1 MLICCYFKV
10 YLQIC
15 VIPLFV
21 QNCHFSPKKIKHLVA
36 TLQKNNIE
44 CIWSKS
50 HVIKDE
56 YLLTAKHS
64 YSHHPYCCYIYIPGT
79 TCLHIPLAHPCSYYY
94 LLSPSILFCTS
105 YLFCTFYS
113 IAHFTLYFSSSF
125 FFTYIYIYARVVLL

>member
-50 HVIKDE
+50 HVTSLFILLFIKSQ
-56 YLLTAKHS
+56 YTV
-64 YSHHPYCCYIYIPGT
+64 
-79 TCLHIPLAHPCSYYY
+79 LHI
-94 LLSPSILFCTS
+94 LFVLPF
-105 YLFCTFYS
+105 LFYCTFYS
-113 IAHFTLYFSSSF
+113 LFLFFF